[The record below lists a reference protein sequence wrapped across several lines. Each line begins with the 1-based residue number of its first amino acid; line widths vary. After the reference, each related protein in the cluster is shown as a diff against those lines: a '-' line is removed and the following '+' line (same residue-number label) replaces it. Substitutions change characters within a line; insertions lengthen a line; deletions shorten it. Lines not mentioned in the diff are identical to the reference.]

1 MNKKHLS
8 NNPYVEIEI
17 LSQKSET
24 SIKKD
29 KNVQKDSFLHSIN
42 NSNRKLKEINMDQL
56 KVKIPKDQTENLVKK
71 SSVITSD
78 GLLHRIV

>member
-1 MNKKHLS
+1 MD
-8 NNPYVEIEI
+8 IEI

-24 SIKKD
+24 SIKKE
-29 KNVQKDSFLHSIN
+29 KHVQKDLFLHSIN

-56 KVKIPKDQTENLVKK
+56 KVKIPKDQTENFVKK

>member
-56 KVKIPKDQTENLVKK
+56 KVKIPKDHAENLVKK

>member
-1 MNKKHLS
+1 MNKKYLS